1 MVACVRFVK
10 RVGADETVWWE
21 DDEPRENDDGGE
33 PGEKI
38 DGERTRGGGGVV

>member
-21 DDEPRENDDGGE
+21 DDEPRENDE

-38 DGERTRGGGGVV
+38 DGERTRGGRGVV